1 MKTNQGYSL
10 VEVVAVLILLFI
22 LMAAGIW
29 SFGNSRNLE
38 LFGKISQ
45 DLARIDSAKS
55 SWRTDH
61 PEDAF
66 PSDEPDRFTVLQPYF
81 KSGLTQVDTLA
92 NWQPANV
99 NYFINDE
106 FSLSMATNNMTGS
119 TNFGNGYE
127 RSVNAWYGNYTQ
139 RHKSLRM

>member
-1 MKTNQGYSL
+1 VLGSGTICKHDKFRGPQRPVLHKCHRVKCFILTRFLPMKTNQGYSL

-99 NYFINDE
+99 NYFIND
-106 FSLSMATNNMTGS
+106 
-119 TNFGNGYE
+119 
-127 RSVNAWYGNYTQ
+127 
-139 RHKSLRM
+139 

>member
-1 MKTNQGYSL
+1 MKASRGYSM

-22 LMAAGIW
+22 LVAAGIW
-29 SFGNSRNLE
+29 SFGNSRSVE

-66 PSDEPDRFTVLQPYF
+66 PSDEPGRFATLQPYL
-81 KSGLTQVDTLA
+81 KSGLMQVGALA

-99 NYFINDE
+99 NYFINGE
-106 FSLSMATNNMTGS
+106 LSLSMATNNMAGS
-119 TNFGNGYE
+119 TNFGKGYD
-127 RSVNAWYGNYTQ
+127 RSVNDWYGN
-139 RHKSLRM
+139 